1 MPTVERTFAFTDRPS
16 TDSSWPLVGCRSLRY
31 GYAGVWK
38 ATGPHLGL
46 AGWTS
51 IAAANGGIVLEPMS
65 EDDAKSWQMEALAL
79 LVVTLGREGLD
90 AKMEAGSMSKEEQEL
105 LLSADGA
112 TLSRVAEDSY
122 ARARQH
128 WREGLSKLSV
138 SNGGAGGSVAGV
150 DAEAAT
156 SIQAADIPAGVL
168 GALRQQARHQ
178 TEQSSLIRTD
188 LKGPA
193 TFGAMAAAVAKCAA
207 APGQTSSTTEM
218 LRKLAATLAQ
228 LDASKA
234 AEGVALGD
242 EV

>member
-90 AKMEAGSMSKEEQEL
+90 AKMEAGSMSK
-105 LLSADGA
+105 
-112 TLSRVAEDSY
+112 
-122 ARARQH
+122 
-128 WREGLSKLSV
+128 
-138 SNGGAGGSVAGV
+138 
-150 DAEAAT
+150 
-156 SIQAADIPAGVL
+156 
-168 GALRQQARHQ
+168 
-178 TEQSSLIRTD
+178 
-188 LKGPA
+188 
-193 TFGAMAAAVAKCAA
+193 
-207 APGQTSSTTEM
+207 
-218 LRKLAATLAQ
+218 
-228 LDASKA
+228 
-234 AEGVALGD
+234 
-242 EV
+242 